1 MLERAARLKNDPV
14 KQRPNGPLNRANQRF
29 LGLDQDYKGGTG
41 SNRAAFFISL
51 RRLPEMN
58 TAKLKQIGFIAAVAL
73 GATLVMN
80 TLAKKSSAVASLNDT
95 VKNGL

>member
-1 MLERAARLKNDPV
+1 
-14 KQRPNGPLNRANQRF
+14 
-29 LGLDQDYKGGTG
+29 
-41 SNRAAFFISL
+41 
-51 RRLPEMN
+51 MN